1 MATKQFKIGE
11 YAVVGIIKVDASLDS
26 VTIQALDY
34 NTKSVVQTQTFT
46 LNRSFLGA
54 VDSEKYWEMNDFL
67 NELTSSYYAEKVME
81 YIETTANIQHQNFR
95 N

>member
-11 YAVVGIIKVDASLDS
+11 YAVGGIIKVDASLDS

-46 LNRSFLGA
+46 LNRRYEEGKQNRLEQFEFLEERLELFLVSASPFGCGA
-54 VDSEKYWEMNDFL
+54 
-67 NELTSSYYAEKVME
+67 AEGC
-81 YIETTANIQHQNFR
+81 R
-95 N
+95 

>member
-11 YAVVGIIKVDASLDS
+11 YAVGGIIKVDVSIES

-54 VDSEKYWEMNDFL
+54 VDSEKYWAMKDFL
-67 NELTSSYYAEKVME
+67 NDLTSSYYADKVME
-81 YIETTANIQHQNFR
+81 YIETTAHIEHQNFR